1 MKHQSIEGIWLDE
14 RETIGLAELTGVCG
28 LSAEDVNELVEYG
41 ALAPL
46 ATAPPEWVFS
56 ALCVTPLRTA
66 GRLRQ
71 DFDLDLFTVAM
82 LLGYL
87 HRIEALELQL
97 RRLQAGQAPTSPAVA
112 GEFRTLS

>member
-1 MKHQSIEGIWLDE
+1 MQQQPPDGIWLDE
-14 RETIGLAELTGVCG
+14 RETISLTELSGACG
-28 LSAEDVNELVEYG
+28 LSVEDVNELVEYG

-87 HRIEALELQL
+87 HRIEALENEL
-97 RRLQAGQAPTSPAVA
+97 RCLQAGQPPASVAIA
-112 GEFRTLS
+112 GEFRTLV